1 MKETWLFLSD
11 RFMELIN
18 DLSKSGVGFLFLN
31 PVDGSDEMAWKI
43 RQKITAVFLLDR
55 LVKIGYII

>member
-43 RQKITAVFLLDR
+43 RQKITAVFLSER